1 MDNLFSRIPEVICSY
16 NPCLSEKCWEIRDQ
30 CVVDLKCR
38 PVFIGIDRRSI
49 PTQCQGEC
57 QSNLLRF
64 VYFYYRGYQ
73 FIFPGKG
80 SRFEWQMV
88 NARLCEKATLAF
100 FFASPTHFV
109 FKISRPRLFLVLNLK
124 KKSSPRDRFVNKLEA
139 VPTHF

>member
-57 QSNLLRF
+57 QSNPDLYIF
-64 VYFYYRGYQ
+64 AIVDTSFYSLAKG
-73 FIFPGKG
+73 PDLNGK
-80 SRFEWQMV
+80 
-88 NARLCEKATLAF
+88 
-100 FFASPTHFV
+100 
-109 FKISRPRLFLVLNLK
+109 
-124 KKSSPRDRFVNKLEA
+124 
-139 VPTHF
+139 